1 MSYEGT
7 ETMGKEKRLVGGEK
21 MLEQIYTEKQRF
33 RESERDRGRDTNW
46 SQNFLKGSGPNLVY
60 LSLTITSLFFFF
72 LR

>member
-21 MLEQIYTEKQRF
+21 MLEQMQREKQRF

-72 LR
+72 